1 MLKDGQLYIAHCDN
15 GNINLIGNMANRH
28 GLIAGATGT
37 GKTVTLQVLAETFS
51 QAGVPCF
58 MADMKGDLS
67 GISQAGRLSGFIEKR
82 MPEFGIENP
91 QFAGCPT
98 RFFDVF
104 GEQGFPMRATV
115 SAMGPQL
122 LARLMELTEVQAGV
136 LNAVFRIADDNN
148 LLLIDLKDLK
158 LMLDF
163 VGKNAAKFTTEYG
176 NIAPASIGAIQ
187 RAILQIESEGGDQ
200 FFGEQGFPMRA
211 TVSAMGPQLLARLM
225 ELTEVQA
232 GVLNAVFRIADDNN
246 LLLID
251 LKDLKLMLD
260 FVGKNAAKFTTEYG
274 NIAPASIGAIQRSVL
289 QIESEGGDKFFGEP
303 AFDVEDLFAVENG
316 RGVMNVLAA
325 DKLMLNP
332 KLYSTYLLWLMTE
345 LYAKL
350 PEVGDLDLPKFVFF
364 FDEAHML
371 FDGTSKALVDKIEQ
385 VIRLIRSKGVG
396 IYFITQVPSDVP
408 VNVLAQLSNR
418 VQHALR
424 AYTPQDQKAV
434 RAAAQ
439 TFRANPAFKT
449 EDAILDLGTGEAL
462 VSFLDEKGAP
472 SVVERAK
479 ILFPLSQIGAI
490 TPGQRMDIQAAAP
503 AKLKEYEKFFDR
515 ESAYEVLTEVNQKVE
530 EEKEKERKALEKEKE
545 AKAKEKEKKASGKA
559 KKGGIGRTILGTM
572 IAAAATSFARSA
584 GTSIAKSLGGSKKS
598 TTTKKSTSTSKSSS
612 GSILGDVVKKATK
625 TAANTATR
633 KVTTEILKSI
643 LK

>member
-1 MLKDGQLYIAHCDN
+1 MLKDGQLYIAHSDN
-15 GNINLIGNMANRH
+15 GNINMVGKMANRH

-122 LARLMELTEVQAGV
+122 LARLMQLTEVQAGV
-136 LNAVFRIADDNN
+136 LNALFRIADDNN

-158 LMLDF
+158 LMLNF
-163 VGKNAAKFTTEYG
+163 VGQNAAQFTTEYG
-176 NIAPASIGAIQ
+176 NIAPASVGAIQ
-187 RAILQIESEGGDQ
+187 RA
-200 FFGEQGFPMRA
+200 
-211 TVSAMGPQLLARLM
+211 
-225 ELTEVQA
+225 
-232 GVLNAVFRIADDNN
+232 
-246 LLLID
+246 
-251 LKDLKLMLD
+251 
-260 FVGKNAAKFTTEYG
+260 
-274 NIAPASIGAIQRSVL
+274 VL

-303 AFDVEDLFAVENG
+303 AFDVNDLFAVENG

-345 LYAKL
+345 LYATL
-350 PEVGDLDLPKFVFF
+350 PEVGDLELPKFVFF

-490 TPGQRMDIQAAAP
+490 TPGQRYDIQAAAP
-503 AKLKEYEKFFDR
+503 QKLKDYEKFFDR
-515 ESAYEVLTEVNQKVE
+515 ESAYEMLTEAAQKAE
-530 EEKEKERKALEKEKE
+530 EEAEKERKALEKQKEKE
-545 AKAKEKEKKASGKA
+545 LKEKEREKEKKAKSS
-559 KKGGIGRTILGTM
+559 KKGIGRTILGTM

-584 GTSIAKSLGGSKKS
+584 GTRIAKNIGGGS
-598 TTTKKSTSTSKSSS
+598 TKKSSTSKSSTS
-612 GSILGDVVKKATK
+612 KSSTAKKSTTKKSSTSLGSAAKKATK
-625 TAANTATR
+625 SAVNTATR

-643 LK
+643 FK